1 MSGPPPKPAP
11 SVLGLPPVQFSK
23 LYTFATPADRAKV
36 ALACVCAAAS
46 GSILPLFSL
55 VFGSALNSLN
65 DPTSSIVESI
75 NRLSLYFLLIAIG
88 ASVLTFL
95 ENLLIVSTT
104 EVQLK
109 RLREAY
115 CKNLLRLDLAWYD
128 SHRTG
133 EAVARLSEASLSVG
147 TGMEKVAAIVRYTC
161 TLVCGLAIGFS
172 TSWKLTLVIM
182 ACAPLFATA
191 LAVLIV
197 TAISAEKGERAA
209 YARAGDAAAEVF
221 SLIRAVAAFG
231 GERHEGRR
239 YGVFLAAAEAAGI
252 RKGVGIGGAVG
263 VMLATFY
270 MMYGISTWAGAQFI
284 IESRAANPA
293 CYVPTVA
300 GCFSGGTVVTTFVAV
315 LLGALSFGQIGP
327 LFGQLAA
334 ARAAA
339 ADLFGVID
347 AVPGVDSAADGGY
360 VPPPEA
366 AGSPL
371 AIEFKE
377 VTFAYPSRKA
387 TRVLE
392 GFSLLIP
399 AGQCV
404 GIVGASGSG
413 KSTLCALALRAYDV
427 DAGEVLV
434 GGVDVRKWNLPT
446 LRAALG
452 YVSQDPVLFGVSIRE
467 NIAMGVPGKL
477 AAEVEEA
484 DIVAAATASNAH
496 EFILSLSQGY
506 ATPAGISTSATQLSG
521 GQRQRICIARALIR
535 APRALLLDEATSAL
549 DTTSERI
556 VQGALDALA
565 ARGGKT
571 MLVVAHRLS
580 TLRNAHLIC
589 VMQGGKLLET
599 GTPADLAAREGGV
612 YRAML
617 AAQQVADP
625 GEAGG
630 SAAAAAEASL
640 VTVPLSPPSAAASG
654 GAAAAASAT
663 AAAAA
668 AATEASAPASAAAAG
683 PSLSSRIFALQMEDK
698 WFLLLGIL
706 GSCMSGSIQPIVSIV
721 YGGMIA
727 VYYKSVEAVARAGRT
742 YCSPPSSSSHLFSLT
757 PLPLPFFPLARSP
770 DDAVLRAQSLQYLGW
785 FFLLA
790 GACLVGVLCRVS
802 VFTYLGERMTRKLR
816 QRCFEAVTRQP
827 AAFFDRPEN
836 SVGRLTTRLA
846 TDAAL
851 VKGASGEALGSMVEG
866 CAAVTAAI
874 IIAFTASWRLALV
887 LLVAFPLLV
896 IGGWFEFR
904 SVAQVSRG
912 GNKDLENAGEL
923 LSESVTA
930 VRTVTAYGLQ
940 PRTFAVYSKALEAP
954 LASGMRRGLVT
965 GLGGG
970 FQRFVL
976 MATYSVAFYSGAQF
990 IAQGWLSFADLIKT
1004 FLAITLAAEAVGRIS
1019 SQAPDTAKAEGAARA
1034 IFDLID
1040 EGEATP
1046 IDPFA
1051 TTGAPLPPSTT
1062 PLDIVFDKVCF
1073 AYPTRRGVPVLR
1085 DFCLSIKAGQFVG
1098 VVGASGSGKS
1108 TLVLLLLRVYEV
1120 DSGCISVGGV
1130 DVRQWNLAALR
1141 SAFGLVQQEP
1151 ALFADSVAYNIG
1163 YGVPSA
1169 DKPACG
1175 QGVQPKETGDSTR
1188 DDEAG
1193 GGARGK
1199 GDEAKAVGDVEEGGA
1214 AGGAG
1219 SGKGAP
1225 TLAAAA
1231 QPAATFPPPA
1241 PAVIAAAQA
1250 ANAAGFIEQLSDKY
1264 ATYCGSRGSLLSGG
1278 QKQRVAIA
1286 RALLRSP
1293 QVLLL
1298 DEATAALDSKSEEV
1312 VQAALDAVIAQGGHT
1327 RTTLCIAHR
1336 LSTLANADRIV
1347 VLDQGVVV
1355 EDGSHAALMSAGG
1368 KYRALALSQA
1378 AGLST

>member
-11 SVLGLPPVQFSK
+11 SVLGLPPVSFGK
-23 LYTFATPADRAKV
+23 LYTFAAPADRAKV
-36 ALACVCAAAS
+36 ALACICAAAS

-88 ASVLTFL
+88 ASALTFL
-95 ENLLIVSTT
+95 ENLLIVATT

-133 EAVARLSEASLSVG
+133 EAVARLSEASVSIG

-252 RKGVGIGGAVG
+252 RKGVGIGSAVG

-284 IESRAANPA
+284 IESRAANPD
-293 CYVPTVA
+293 CRFVPTLA

-339 ADLFGVID
+339 ADVFGVID
-347 AVPGVDSAADGGY
+347 AVPGVDSAALGGY
-360 VPPPEA
+360 APPPEA
-366 AGSPL
+366 AGTAL
-371 AIEFKE
+371 AIEFRE
-377 VTFAYPSRKA
+377 VAFAYPSRKA
-387 TRVLE
+387 TRVLDK
-392 GFSLLIP
+392 FSLLIP

-427 DAGEVLV
+427 DEGAVLV
-434 GGVDVRKWNLPT
+434 GGVDVRKWHLPS

-477 AAEVEEA
+477 AAEVDEA

-496 EFILSLSQGY
+496 DFISSLSLGY

-549 DTTSERI
+549 DTGSERI

-599 GTPADLAAREGGV
+599 GTPADLLAREGGV

-625 GEAGG
+625 GGAGG
-630 SAAAAAEASL
+630 SAEATL
-640 VTVPLSPPSAAASG
+640 VTVPLSSPSAGAASA
-654 GAAAAASAT
+654 GAAPATAAAASAAGT

-668 AATEASAPASAAAAG
+668 MEAAAPAAAAG

-727 VYYKSVEAVARAGRT
+727 VYFK
-742 YCSPPSSSSHLFSLT
+742 
-757 PLPLPFFPLARSP
+757 
-770 DDAVLRAQSLQYLGW
+770 
-785 FFLLA
+785 
-790 GACLVGVLCRVS
+790 
-802 VFTYLGERMTRKLR
+802 
-816 QRCFEAVTRQP
+816 
-827 AAFFDRPEN
+827 
-836 SVGRLTTRLA
+836 
-846 TDAAL
+846 
-851 VKGASGEALGSMVEG
+851 
-866 CAAVTAAI
+866 
-874 IIAFTASWRLALV
+874 
-887 LLVAFPLLV
+887 
-896 IGGWFEFR
+896 
-904 SVAQVSRG
+904 
-912 GNKDLENAGEL
+912 
-923 LSESVTA
+923 
-930 VRTVTAYGLQ
+930 
-940 PRTFAVYSKALEAP
+940 
-954 LASGMRRGLVT
+954 
-965 GLGGG
+965 
-970 FQRFVL
+970 
-976 MATYSVAFYSGAQF
+976 
-990 IAQGWLSFADLIKT
+990 
-1004 FLAITLAAEAVGRIS
+1004 
-1019 SQAPDTAKAEGAARA
+1019 
-1034 IFDLID
+1034 
-1040 EGEATP
+1040 
-1046 IDPFA
+1046 
-1051 TTGAPLPPSTT
+1051 
-1062 PLDIVFDKVCF
+1062 
-1073 AYPTRRGVPVLR
+1073 
-1085 DFCLSIKAGQFVG
+1085 
-1098 VVGASGSGKS
+1098 
-1108 TLVLLLLRVYEV
+1108 
-1120 DSGCISVGGV
+1120 
-1130 DVRQWNLAALR
+1130 
-1141 SAFGLVQQEP
+1141 
-1151 ALFADSVAYNIG
+1151 
-1163 YGVPSA
+1163 
-1169 DKPACG
+1169 
-1175 QGVQPKETGDSTR
+1175 
-1188 DDEAG
+1188 
-1193 GGARGK
+1193 
-1199 GDEAKAVGDVEEGGA
+1199 
-1214 AGGAG
+1214 
-1219 SGKGAP
+1219 
-1225 TLAAAA
+1225 
-1231 QPAATFPPPA
+1231 
-1241 PAVIAAAQA
+1241 
-1250 ANAAGFIEQLSDKY
+1250 
-1264 ATYCGSRGSLLSGG
+1264 
-1278 QKQRVAIA
+1278 
-1286 RALLRSP
+1286 
-1293 QVLLL
+1293 
-1298 DEATAALDSKSEEV
+1298 
-1312 VQAALDAVIAQGGHT
+1312 
-1327 RTTLCIAHR
+1327 
-1336 LSTLANADRIV
+1336 
-1347 VLDQGVVV
+1347 
-1355 EDGSHAALMSAGG
+1355 
-1368 KYRALALSQA
+1368 
-1378 AGLST
+1378 